1 MSLKKKSNFIHTLTF
16 RLTLWYAVMLG
27 VLSMAVF
34 LFIYITLTSSLN
46 RRTDQDLLNTASEF
60 EALYN
65 SNGIKAL
72 ESEFRREAEARGIK
86 RIFFRFLSSKKNI
99 ILFSNLYAWKG
110 LKSISFH
117 YPETP
122 DTSVTFETISLP
134 EHRHK
139 VRVVLKRIDDNHFIQ
154 IGMTL
159 QENEALMEKYR
170 ETFGTA
176 ITVILLC
183 GCIAGFFIANR
194 AMSGVER
201 VTQTAIRIGKGD
213 LSRRVPPG
221 KEGQEIDNLAQ
232 AFNDMLERIKNLIDE
247 LEDVT
252 NSIAH
257 DLRSPIT
264 SIRGIAETTLTGG
277 QTMEAYREMA
287 GTVVE
292 ESDKLVEMINTML
305 EIARTDSGVLEF
317 SRTTVDMGKIIKD
330 AVELF
335 RPVAE
340 DQHILLEFDIP
351 GEPLTVS
358 GDITRLQRLMANLID
373 NAIKFIPVSDESGI
387 EREHKMIK
395 DRRTGLFYDNKV
407 SISAQVSDK
416 QVKIEIAD
424 TGGGITEKDFPHIF
438 ERFYRGDKSRSTP
451 GSGLGLSLALSI
463 VRVHGG
469 DITVKSSPGKGSIF
483 TVLLPHT
490 PSLL

>member
-1 MSLKKKSNFIHTLTF
+1 MYLNKKSKFIHTLTF
-16 RLTLWYAVMLG
+16 RLTLWYVAMLSI
-27 VLSMAVF
+27 LSLAVF

-46 RRTDQDLLNTASEF
+46 RRTDQDLLNTATEF

-65 SNGIKAL
+65 SNGIEAL
-72 ESEFRREAEARGIK
+72 ESEFQREAESQGIK
-86 RIFFRFLSSKKNI
+86 RIFFRLASFQKNI
-99 ILFSNLYAWKG
+99 ILSSDMSAWKG
-110 LKSISFH
+110 LKSISLH

-122 DTSVTFETISLP
+122 DTAITFETISVP
-134 EHRHK
+134 GHHHN
-139 VRVVLKRIDDNHFIQ
+139 VRVALKRTEDNHFIQ
-154 IGMTL
+154 IGTTL

-183 GCIAGFFIANR
+183 GCIAGFLIANR

-221 KEGQEIDNLAQ
+221 KEGREIKYLAQ

-247 LEDVT
+247 LEEVT

-264 SIRGIAETTLTGG
+264 SIRGIAETTLTGE

-330 AVELF
+330 SVELF

-340 DQHILLEFDIP
+340 DQHILLEFDISI
-351 GEPLTVS
+351 EPLTVS

-373 NAIKFIPVSDESGI
+373 NAIKFIPVSDKSEI
-387 EREHKMIK
+387 DRKNKMIK
-395 DRRTGLFYDNKV
+395 DSKTGLFYDNKV
-407 SISAQVSDK
+407 SISAQVINK
-416 QVKIEIAD
+416 QVKIDVAD
-424 TGGGITEKDFPHIF
+424 TGGGITEKDLPHIF
-438 ERFYRGDKSRSTP
+438 KKFYRGDKSRSTI

-463 VRVHGG
+463 VRAHNG
-469 DITVKSSPGKGSIF
+469 DIIVKSSPGKGSIF

-490 PSLL
+490 TTF